1 MLEMA
6 TWGWEQ
12 VRAVPSC
19 GAICLSS
26 KTPQLFY
33 RDFSLEIKEGYVVGV
48 FPLSWDTLGC
58 VCVVVPKVLVPLC
71 SSYMAPH

>member
-1 MLEMA
+1 MLEVA

-12 VRAVPSC
+12 VRVVPGC

-26 KTPQLFY
+26 KTPQLFCQ
-33 RDFSLEIKEGYVVGV
+33 DFSLEIKEGYVVGV
-48 FPLSWDTLGC
+48 FPLSWDTLGH